1 MATYE
6 KFFGGSFCKGVIVK
20 DAFVQN
26 STVEAEVEQPSG
38 SILTGVYLRFL
49 DTVPVTSATAT
60 DLGFSVGTTTGGGEI
75 VAAITDGVLDN
86 ANDGSG
92 TIEADSLIQLSMVAR
107 ISGSTE
113 GLTARSAAV
122 GFASSDRVIYCQTTA
137 TDAVIAT
144 AGHVQWILTFLMVG
158 DQ

>member
-1 MATYE
+1 MATYN

-20 DAFVQN
+20 DAFVQA

-38 SILTGVYLRFL
+38 SLLTGVYLRFL
-49 DTVPVTSATAT
+49 DTVPVTNLTAT
-60 DLGFSVGTTTGGGEI
+60 DLGFKVGTATGGEEI

-86 ANDGSG
+86 AGDDSG
-92 TIEADSLIQLSMVAR
+92 LIAADSVIKLAMV
-107 ISGSTE
+107 SGVDGAAE
-113 GLTARSAAV
+113 GLTVRTAAP
-122 GFASSDRVIYCQTTA
+122 GFASTDRVIYCQTTA

-144 AGHVQWILTFLMVG
+144 AGHVQWILTFLAVG